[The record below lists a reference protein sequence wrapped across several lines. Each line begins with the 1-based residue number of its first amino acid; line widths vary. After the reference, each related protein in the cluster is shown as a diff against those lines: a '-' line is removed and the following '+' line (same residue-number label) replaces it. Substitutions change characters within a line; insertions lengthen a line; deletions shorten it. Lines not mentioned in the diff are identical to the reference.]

1 MYKGKFDYYIRLPM
15 LAIVWNLFKK
25 NDIYFDVLFLNEL
38 QSDKFTVH
46 FALAEIIYVVSQLS
60 FSGLLSQFPRR
71 GEQFLSLRSL

>member
-46 FALAEIIYVVSQLS
+46 FALAEIVFWITVV
-60 FSGLLSQFPRR
+60 PRC
-71 GEQFLSLRSL
+71 LATISLCD